1 MKTMYKTIIP
11 YGYVNEKLV
20 VRTYQYKDKYYLKDI
35 SGNQYRI
42 DEETFK
48 EIANDWNKILL

>member
-1 MKTMYKTIIP
+1 MYKTIIP